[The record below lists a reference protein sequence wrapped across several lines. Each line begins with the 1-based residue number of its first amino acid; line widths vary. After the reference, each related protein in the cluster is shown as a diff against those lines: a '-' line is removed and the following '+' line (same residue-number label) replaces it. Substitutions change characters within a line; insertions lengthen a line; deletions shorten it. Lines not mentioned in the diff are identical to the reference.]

1 KFKMFV
7 LIYLVIAIVSLLAFL
22 LHRNFTYWKRRGVPH
37 DAPNLFYGNM
47 IGFRKDR
54 VMHNI
59 FIDYYNKYRKTGNP
73 FVGFYFLHKPAAF
86 IVDPQLAKNILIKD
100 FSNFMDRGQFHNER
114 DDPLTQHLFNLD
126 GKKWKDMRQ
135 RLSPTFTSGK
145 MKFMFPT
152 VIKVS
157 EEFIKVMTSQVPASQ
172 GGAVL
177 EIKDLMARF
186 TTDVIGNC
194 AFGIE
199 CSTLSN
205 PVSDFRTMGQK
216 TFTELR
222 HGQLLTMFQF
232 SFPKLAKRLRM
243 RMMPEDV
250 HQFFMRLVNDTIAL
264 REKENFKRNDF
275 MNLLIELKQKG
286 KVTLENGE
294 VIEGMNIGELAA
306 QVFVFYL
313 AGFET
318 SSSTMSY
325 CLYELAQNQDI
336 QDRLRSEVQ
345 SVLEQHEGKLTYEAI
360 KDMRYLDQV
369 ISETLRLYTLVPHL
383 ERKALNDYQV
393 PGHPNLVIQS
403 GTQIVIPACAYHR
416 DEDLY
421 PEPMTFDPDRFSA
434 EKVAA
439 RDSVEWLPF
448 GDGPRN
454 CIGMRFG
461 QMQTRIGLA
470 QLINRFRLSICDETE
485 IPLKYTPM
493 SVVLGTIGGINL
505 RVERV

>member
-1 KFKMFV
+1 MLMAPNTRQALVSVKSLFIKSLKTAGHKQVAVGATRSERKSLKMFV
-7 LIYLVIAIVSLLAFL
+7 LIYLVIAIVSLLAYVV
-22 LHRNFTYWKRRGVPH
+22 HRNFTYWTRRGVPH
-37 DAPNLFYGNM
+37 DAPHLFYGNM

-86 IVDPQLAKNILIKD
+86 IVDPKLAKNILIKD
-100 FSNFMDRGQFHNER
+100 FSNFTDRGQFHNER

-157 EEFIKVMTSQVPASQ
+157 EEFVKLMTSQVPASQ

-216 TFTELR
+216 VFTELR

-232 SFPKLAKRLRM
+232 SFPKMARRLRM

-264 REKENFKRNDF
+264 REKENFKRSDF

-306 QVFVFYL
+306 QVFVFYV

-369 ISETLRLYTLVPHL
+369 ISGLC
-383 ERKALNDYQV
+383 
-393 PGHPNLVIQS
+393 PGFPKRSCN
-403 GTQIVIPACAYHR
+403 
-416 DEDLY
+416 
-421 PEPMTFDPDRFSA
+421 
-434 EKVAA
+434 
-439 RDSVEWLPF
+439 
-448 GDGPRN
+448 
-454 CIGMRFG
+454 
-461 QMQTRIGLA
+461 
-470 QLINRFRLSICDETE
+470 
-485 IPLKYTPM
+485 
-493 SVVLGTIGGINL
+493 
-505 RVERV
+505 